1 MQVNPFLFH
10 HIYSSL
16 RFKIISFMKYCIYF
30 FLCILSFS
38 SCSKEENVDP
48 VQQFDKEIE
57 QIEKYLKDNNLTA
70 EKTIHGLY
78 YIIETPGGSEKPKIT
93 NTLTVNYK
101 GYFLD
106 KKEFDSGVNSE
117 FGLFQVIEGWQIGI
131 PKFGKGGKG
140 KLLVPS
146 RLGYGSK
153 ARGSI
158 PANSTLIFDIELLD
172 WR

>member
-1 MQVNPFLFH
+1 MLSILIPTYNFNITKLVGELHYQAMENYVDFE
-10 HIYSSL
+10 
-16 RFKIISFMKYCIYF
+16 IIVMEDGY
-30 FLCILSFS
+30 
-38 SCSKEENVDP
+38 
-48 VQQFDKEIE
+48 
-57 QIEKYLKDNNLTA
+57 
-70 EKTIHGLY
+70 
-78 YIIETPGGSEKPKIT
+78 
-93 NTLTVNYK
+93 

-106 KKEFDSGVNSE
+106 EKEFDSGVNSE